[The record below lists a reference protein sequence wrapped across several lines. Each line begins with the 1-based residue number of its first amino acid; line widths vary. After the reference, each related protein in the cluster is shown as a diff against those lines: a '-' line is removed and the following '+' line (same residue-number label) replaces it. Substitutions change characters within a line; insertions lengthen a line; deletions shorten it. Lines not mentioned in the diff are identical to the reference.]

1 MKRVTKRAAVL
12 FLAAVLL
19 IPVLGAAKEVK
30 PPKVLERVNPEYTS
44 EARAAAVE
52 GHVVLD
58 LTVCKMGKVKDV
70 KVVEP
75 LSHGL
80 TEAAVAAARKW
91 KFEPQN
97 GGDTVVRITLKF
109 EL

>member
-1 MKRVTKRAAVL
+1 MKRATAL

-19 IPVLGAAKEVK
+19 TPAFGFTKEVK
-30 PPKVLERVNPEYTS
+30 PPKVLEAVNPEYTA

-52 GHVVLD
+52 GNVVLD
-58 LTVCKMGKVKDV
+58 LAVCEMGKVKDV

-80 TEAAVAAARKW
+80 TESAVAAARKW
-91 KFEPQN
+91 RFEAPKDGSN
-97 GGDTVVRITLKF
+97 VVRITMKF

>member
-1 MKRVTKRAAVL
+1 MKRAAVL

-30 PPKVLERVNPEYTS
+30 PPKVLEAVNPEYTA

-52 GHVVLD
+52 GNVVLD
-58 LTVCKMGKVKDV
+58 LTLCKEGKVKEV
-70 KVVEP
+70 EVVEP

-80 TEAAVAAARKW
+80 TEAAVSAARKW
-91 KFEPQN
+91 KFEAPKD
-97 GGDTVVRITLKF
+97 GSAVVRITMKF

>member
-1 MKRVTKRAAVL
+1 MKRAAVL
-12 FLAAVLL
+12 LFLTATLW
-19 IPVLGAAKEVK
+19 IPAFGSAKEVK
-30 PPKVLERVNPEYTS
+30 PPKVLEAVNPEYTA

-52 GHVVLD
+52 GNVVLD
-58 LTVCKMGKVKDV
+58 LTVCETGKVKDV

-80 TEAAVAAARKW
+80 TEAAEAAVRKW
-91 KFEPQN
+91 KFEPPKN
-97 GGDTVVRITLKF
+97 DVVMRITLKF

>member
-1 MKRVTKRAAVL
+1 MKRAAAL

-19 IPVLGAAKEVK
+19 IPVLGAAKEMK

-52 GHVVLD
+52 GKVVLD

-91 KFEPQN
+91 KFEAPKDDN
-97 GGDTVVRITLKF
+97 AVVRITMKF

>member
-1 MKRVTKRAAVL
+1 MKRAAVL
-12 FLAAVLL
+12 ILAAVLS
-19 IPVLGAAKEVK
+19 IPILGAAKEVK

-52 GHVVLD
+52 GNVVLD
-58 LTVCKMGKVKDV
+58 LTVCERGKVKAV
-70 KVVEP
+70 QVVEP

-80 TEAAVAAARKW
+80 TEAAVDAARKW
-91 KFEPQN
+91 KLEPHD
-97 GGDTVVRITLKF
+97 GGDIVMRITMKF

>member
-1 MKRVTKRAAVL
+1 MKRAAVL
-12 FLAAVLL
+12 LLAAVLL
-19 IPVLGAAKEVK
+19 MPAFGSAGEVK
-30 PPKVLERVNPEYTS
+30 PPKVLEAVNPEYTA

-52 GHVVLD
+52 GKVVLD
-58 LTVCKMGKVKDV
+58 LTVCEMGKVKDV
-70 KVVEP
+70 KIVEP

-91 KFEPQN
+91 KFEAPKD
-97 GGDTVVRITLKF
+97 GGTVVRITLEF

>member
-1 MKRVTKRAAVL
+1 MKRAAVL
-12 FLAAVLL
+12 FLAAALL
-19 IPVLGAAKEVK
+19 TPAFGFAKEVK
-30 PPKVLERVNPEYTS
+30 PPKVLEAVNPEYTA

-52 GHVVLD
+52 GNVVLD
-58 LTVCKMGKVKDV
+58 LTVCEMGEVKDV

-91 KFEPQN
+91 KFEPPKD
-97 GGDTVVRITLKF
+97 GDVVVRITLKF

>member
-1 MKRVTKRAAVL
+1 MKRAAAL
-12 FLAAVLL
+12 FLTAVLAL
-19 IPVLGAAKEVK
+19 APAAGLAKEVK
-30 PPKVLERVNPEYTS
+30 PPKVLEAVNPEYTA
-44 EARAAAVE
+44 EARAAAIE
-52 GHVVLD
+52 GKVVLD
-58 LTVCKMGKVKDV
+58 LTVCEMGKVKDV

-91 KFEPQN
+91 KFEK
-97 GGDTVVRITLKF
+97 GSAVVRITLKF

>member
-19 IPVLGAAKEVK
+19 TPTLGSAKEVK
-30 PPKVLERVNPEYTS
+30 PPKVLEAVNPEYTA

-52 GHVVLD
+52 GNVVLD
-58 LTVCKMGKVKDV
+58 LTVCEKGTVKEV
-70 KVVEP
+70 EVVEP

-91 KFEPQN
+91 KFEKGN
-97 GGDTVVRITLKF
+97 DVVVRITMKF

>member
-1 MKRVTKRAAVL
+1 MKRATKHAAVL

-19 IPVLGAAKEVK
+19 TPTFGAAKEVK
-30 PPKVLERVNPEYTS
+30 PPKVLKAVNAKYTA

-52 GHVVLD
+52 GKVILD
-58 LTVCKMGKVKDV
+58 LTVGEKGQVKDV

-91 KFEPQN
+91 KFESPK
-97 GGDTVVRITLKF
+97 DDVVVRITLKF

>member
-1 MKRVTKRAAVL
+1 MKRAVFL
-12 FLAAVLL
+12 FLATVLL
-19 IPVLGAAKEVK
+19 TSAFGSAKEVK
-30 PPKVLERVNPEYTS
+30 PPKVLEAVNPEYTA

-52 GHVVLD
+52 GNVVLD
-58 LTVCKMGKVKDV
+58 LTVCEKGKVKDV

-91 KFEPQN
+91 KFEAPKD
-97 GGDTVVRITLKF
+97 GRAVVRITLKF